1 MVVLGIVILL
11 AAVFALVKQYETK
24 MILFASGLLMCII
37 GGNPMNAFE
46 AFAAR
51 MITGGLIQP
60 ILSVM
65 GFAFVMKVTECDKH
79 LVNLVS
85 KGLVKVRPI
94 LIPGAAL
101 ATFAINTALPSAA
114 GAAAAVGAILIPVL
128 MEAGISPAMAAA
140 AVLTGTFGSMISPGL
155 SHNPF
160 IANIA
165 SVEVMDVI
173 AVHYTADVV
182 SVVIGALS
190 LAVLAFILKEDGRG
204 SGAGG
209 EIAGANLEITTVK
222 VNYLKAIVPVIPIV
236 ILILGATKTVAA
248 FAKVSIPAAMLI
260 GALFGVLASLTD
272 TKLNKQYLEK
282 VSKAFFDG
290 MGNAYANIMGII
302 IAAAVFVKGLETIG
316 LIKSF
321 IDAMIGAP
329 GIVKIAATFGPFL
342 LGVVSGSG
350 DAAAIAFNEAV
361 TPQAAQFGLE
371 IINMGS
377 IAALGGALGRTM
389 SPLAGAAIIAASLA
403 GVNPLEVAKR
413 NAPGMIIAAIVAIFI
428 LL

>member
-1 MVVLGIVILL
+1 MIILGVVILL
-11 AAVFALVKQYETK
+11 ATVFALVKQYETK
-24 MILFASGLLMCII
+24 MILFASGLLLCII

-46 AFAAR
+46 AFATR
-51 MITGGLIQP
+51 MTTGGLIQP

-79 LVNLVS
+79 LVNFLS
-85 KGLVKVRPI
+85 KGLIKVRPI

-190 LAVLAFILKEDGRG
+190 LAVLAFVLKEDGRG

-209 EIAGANLEITTVK
+209 EISAANLEITTVK
-222 VNYLKAIVPVIPIV
+222 VNYLKAVVPVIPIL

-260 GALFGVLASLTD
+260 GVLFGVLASLTD
-272 TKLNKQYLEK
+272 TKLNKEYLEK

-321 IDAMIGAP
+321 IDSMIGAP

-361 TPQAAQFGLE
+361 TPQAAQFGLK

-389 SPLAGAAIIAASLA
+389 SPLAGAAIIVATMA

>member
-1 MVVLGIVILL
+1 MIILGVVILL
-11 AAVFALVKQYETK
+11 ATVFALVKQYETK
-24 MILFASGLLMCII
+24 MILFASGLLLCII

-46 AFAAR
+46 AFASR
-51 MITGGLIQP
+51 MTTGGLIQP

-79 LVNLVS
+79 LVNFLS
-85 KGLVKVRPI
+85 KGLIKVRPI

-173 AVHYTADVV
+173 AVHYAADVV

-204 SGAGG
+204 SGA
-209 EIAGANLEITTVK
+209 EISAANLEITTVK
-222 VNYLKAIVPVIPIV
+222 VNYLKAIVPVIPIL

-272 TKLNKQYLEK
+272 TKLNKQYMEK

-389 SPLAGAAIIAASLA
+389 SPLAGAAIIVATMA